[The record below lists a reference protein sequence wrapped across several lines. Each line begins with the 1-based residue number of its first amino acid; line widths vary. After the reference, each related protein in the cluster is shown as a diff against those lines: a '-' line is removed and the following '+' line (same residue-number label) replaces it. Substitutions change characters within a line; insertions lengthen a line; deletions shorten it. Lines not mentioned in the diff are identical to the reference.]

1 MIRIMLVDDHEVVRM
16 GIEAALSAAEGM
28 TVVASV
34 SDGAAALAEAPI
46 SVPDVVL
53 LDVLMPGMDGIE
65 TCRRLREEIP
75 DTRIVMLTSHTAE
88 DAVFAAIMAGAS
100 GYLLKNTSSR
110 AIVDAV
116 RSVAEG
122 RSTLDPSVTA
132 GVLDRLRAVDASSG
146 VPGLRDLS
154 EREHEVLLLVAEGLT
169 NLEIAERLVLS
180 PHTIRNHVSSILG
193 KLDLRRRSDAAVFAT
208 RHGLTD
214 GVDDDSGEAD

>member
-1 MIRIMLVDDHEVVRM
+1 MIRVMLVDDHEVVRL
-16 GIEAALSAAEGM
+16 GIESAIDTAEGM

-34 SDGAAALAEAPI
+34 ADGSTALTEAP
-46 SVPDVVL
+46 VVAPDVVL

-65 TCRRLREEIP
+65 TCRRMREELP
-75 DTRIVMLTSHTAE
+75 ETRVVMLTSHTAE

-110 AIVDAV
+110 AIVDAI

-132 GVLDRLRAVDASSG
+132 GVLERLRTTDANSG

-180 PHTIRNHVSSILG
+180 PHTVRNHVSSILA

-208 RHGLTD
+208 RHRLAN
-214 GVDDDSGEAD
+214 VDDVGPVS

>member
-1 MIRIMLVDDHEVVRM
+1 MIRVMLVDDHEVVRL
-16 GIEAALSAAEGM
+16 GIESAIDTAEGM

-34 SDGAAALAEAPI
+34 ADGPTALTEAP
-46 SVPDVVL
+46 VVTPDVVL

-65 TCRRLREEIP
+65 TCRRMREELP
-75 DTRIVMLTSHTAE
+75 ETRVVMLTSHTDE
-88 DAVFAAIMAGAS
+88 EAVFAAIMAGAS

-110 AIVDAV
+110 AIVDAI

-132 GVLDRLRAVDASSG
+132 GVLERLRTTDAASG

-180 PHTIRNHVSSILG
+180 PHTVRNHVSSILT

-208 RHGLTD
+208 RHRLTD
-214 GVDDDSGEAD
+214 VDDGDPVS

>member
-1 MIRIMLVDDHEVVRM
+1 MIRVMLVDDHEVVRM
-16 GIEAALSAAEGM
+16 GIESAVDAAEGM

-34 SDGAAALAEAPI
+34 SDGSKALSEAP
-46 SVPDVVL
+46 VVAPDVVL
-53 LDVLMPGMDGIE
+53 LDVLMPGIDGIE
-65 TCRRLREEIP
+65 TCRRMLEELP
-75 DTRIVMLTSHTAE
+75 ETRVVMLTSHTDE

-110 AIVDAV
+110 AIVDAI

-132 GVLDRLRAVDASSG
+132 GVVDRLRDADVDSG
-146 VPGLRDLS
+146 IPGLRDLA

-180 PHTIRNHVSSILG
+180 PHTVRNHVSSILA

-214 GVDDDSGEAD
+214 ADGGDSTK

>member
-1 MIRIMLVDDHEVVRM
+1 MIRVMLVDDHEVVRM
-16 GIEAALSAAEGM
+16 GIESAVEAAEGM

-34 SDGAAALAEAPI
+34 SDGSKALSEAP
-46 SVPDVVL
+46 VVAPDVVL
-53 LDVLMPGMDGIE
+53 LDVLMPGIDGIE
-65 TCRRLREEIP
+65 TCRRMLEELP
-75 DTRIVMLTSHTAE
+75 ETRVVMLTSHTDE

-110 AIVDAV
+110 AIVDAI

-132 GVLDRLRAVDASSG
+132 GVLDRLRAADVNSG
-146 VPGLRDLS
+146 IPGLRDLS

-180 PHTIRNHVSSILG
+180 PHTVRNHVSSILA
-193 KLDLRRRSDAAVFAT
+193 KLGLRRRSDAAVFAT
-208 RHGLTD
+208 RHRLTD
-214 GVDDDSGEAD
+214 ADGGDSTK

>member
-1 MIRIMLVDDHEVVRM
+1 MIRVMLVDDHEVVRM
-16 GIEAALSAAEGM
+16 GTESAVEAAEGM

-34 SDGAAALAEAPI
+34 SDGSKALSEAP
-46 SVPDVVL
+46 VVAPDVVL
-53 LDVLMPGMDGIE
+53 LDVLMPGIDGIE
-65 TCRRLREEIP
+65 TCRRMLEELP
-75 DTRIVMLTSHTAE
+75 ETRVVMLTSHTDE

-110 AIVDAV
+110 AIVDAI

-132 GVLDRLRAVDASSG
+132 GVLDRLRAADVNSG
-146 VPGLRDLS
+146 IPGLRDLS

-169 NLEIAERLVLS
+169 NLEIAEHLVLS
-180 PHTIRNHVSSILG
+180 PHTVRNHVSSILA

-214 GVDDDSGEAD
+214 ADGGDSTK

>member
-1 MIRIMLVDDHEVVRM
+1 MIRVMLVDDHEVVRM
-16 GIEAALSAAEGM
+16 GIESAVEAAEGM

-34 SDGAAALAEAPI
+34 SDGSKALSEAP
-46 SVPDVVL
+46 VVAPDVVL
-53 LDVLMPGMDGIE
+53 LDVLMPGIDGIE
-65 TCRRLREEIP
+65 TCRRMLEELP
-75 DTRIVMLTSHTAE
+75 ETRVVMLTSHTDE

-110 AIVDAV
+110 AIVDAI

-132 GVLDRLRAVDASSG
+132 GVLDRLRAADVNSG
-146 VPGLRDLS
+146 IPGLRDLS

-180 PHTIRNHVSSILG
+180 PHTVRNHVSSILA

-208 RHGLTD
+208 RPGLTD
-214 GVDDDSGEAD
+214 ADGGDSTK

>member
-1 MIRIMLVDDHEVVRM
+1 MIRVMLVDDHEVVRL
-16 GIEAALSAAEGM
+16 GIESAIDAAEGM
-28 TVVASV
+28 KVVASV
-34 SDGAAALAEAPI
+34 TDGSTALTEAP
-46 SVPDVVL
+46 VAAPDVVL

-65 TCRRLREEIP
+65 TCRRMREELP
-75 DTRIVMLTSHTAE
+75 ETHVVMLTSHTDE
-88 DAVFAAIMAGAS
+88 EAVFAAIMAGAS

-110 AIVDAV
+110 AIVDAI
-116 RSVAEG
+116 RSAAEG

-132 GVLDRLRAVDASSG
+132 GVLERLRAADASSG

-180 PHTIRNHVSSILG
+180 PHTVRNHVSSILT

-208 RHGLTD
+208 RHRLTD
-214 GVDDDSGEAD
+214 GGGVEPGS

>member
-1 MIRIMLVDDHEVVRM
+1 MIRVMLVDDHEVVRM
-16 GIEAALSAAEGM
+16 GIESAVEAAEGM

-34 SDGAAALAEAPI
+34 SDGSKALSEAP
-46 SVPDVVL
+46 VVAPDVVL
-53 LDVLMPGMDGIE
+53 LDVLMPGIDGIE
-65 TCRRLREEIP
+65 TCRRMLEELP
-75 DTRIVMLTSHTAE
+75 ETRVVMLTSHTDE

-110 AIVDAV
+110 AIVDAI

-132 GVLDRLRAVDASSG
+132 GVLDRLRAADVNSG
-146 VPGLRDLS
+146 IPGLRDLS

-180 PHTIRNHVSSILG
+180 PHTVRNHVSSILA

-214 GVDDDSGEAD
+214 ADGGDSTK

>member
-1 MIRIMLVDDHEVVRM
+1 MIRVMLVDDHEVVRL
-16 GIEAALSAAEGM
+16 GIESAIETADGM

-34 SDGAAALAEAPI
+34 ADGSAALAEAPI
-46 SVPDVVL
+46 VAPDVVL

-65 TCRRLREEIP
+65 TCRRMREGLPEI
-75 DTRIVMLTSHTAE
+75 RVVMLTSHTDK

-110 AIVDAV
+110 TIIDAI
-116 RSVAEG
+116 RSAAEG
-122 RSTLDPSVTA
+122 HSTLDPSVTA
-132 GVLDRLRAVDASSG
+132 GVLERLRAADVNSG
-146 VPGLRDLS
+146 VPGLMDLS

-180 PHTIRNHVSSILG
+180 PHTVRNHVSSILT
-193 KLDLRRRSDAAVFAT
+193 KLGLRRRSDAAVFAT

-214 GVDDDSGEAD
+214 TGDEKPGS

>member
-1 MIRIMLVDDHEVVRM
+1 MIRVMLVDDHEVVRM
-16 GIEAALSAAEGM
+16 GIESAVEAAEGM

-34 SDGAAALAEAPI
+34 SDGSKALSEAP
-46 SVPDVVL
+46 VVAPDVVL
-53 LDVLMPGMDGIE
+53 LDVLMPGIDGIE
-65 TCRRLREEIP
+65 TCRRMLEELSE
-75 DTRIVMLTSHTAE
+75 TRVVMLTSHTDE

-100 GYLLKNTSSR
+100 GDLLKNTSSR
-110 AIVDAV
+110 AIVDAI

-132 GVLDRLRAVDASSG
+132 GVLDRLRAADVNSG
-146 VPGLRDLS
+146 IPGLRDLS

-169 NLEIAERLVLS
+169 NLEIAEHLVLS
-180 PHTIRNHVSSILG
+180 PHTVRNHVSSILA

-214 GVDDDSGEAD
+214 ADGGDSTK

>member
-1 MIRIMLVDDHEVVRM
+1 MLVDDHEVVRL
-16 GIEAALSAAEGM
+16 GIESAIESAEGM
-28 TVVASV
+28 TAVASV
-34 SDGAAALAEAPI
+34 SDGAAALAEAP
-46 SVPDVVL
+46 VLAPDVVL

-65 TCRRLREEIP
+65 TCRRLREELP
-75 DTRIVMLTSHTAE
+75 ETRVVMLTSHTDE

-132 GVLDRLRAVDASSG
+132 GVLKRLRTTDASSG

-154 EREHEVLLLVAEGLT
+154 EREHEVLLMVAEGLT

-180 PHTIRNHVSSILG
+180 PHTVRNHVSNILT

-208 RHGLTD
+208 RHRLTD
-214 GVDDDSGEAD
+214 KSDS

>member
-1 MIRIMLVDDHEVVRM
+1 MIRVMLVDDHEVVRM
-16 GIEAALSAAEGM
+16 GTESAVEAAEGM

-34 SDGAAALAEAPI
+34 SDGSKALSEAP
-46 SVPDVVL
+46 VVAPDVVL
-53 LDVLMPGMDGIE
+53 LDVLMPGIDGIE
-65 TCRRLREEIP
+65 TCRRMLEELP
-75 DTRIVMLTSHTAE
+75 ETRVVMLTSHTDE

-110 AIVDAV
+110 AIVDAI

-132 GVLDRLRAVDASSG
+132 GVLDRLRAADVNSG
-146 VPGLRDLS
+146 IPGLRDLS

-180 PHTIRNHVSSILG
+180 PHTVRNHVSSILA

-214 GVDDDSGEAD
+214 ADGGDSTK